1 MNYSIKVTEV
11 NFEDSK
17 VKAYAS
23 LVFENC
29 FKIGNI
35 SILEGKDGTEFV
47 SMPRYKTNQTDD
59 QGRAVYQDICFP
71 ITKEFRDKLYGDI
84 MEAYRAEKNRD
95 KSQARN
101 ESETK
106 DVAKDETKARAG
118 EKAADKVTNDTL
130 DKASNKGTEPKQIED
145 AAPELEPE
153 AEKSKSKGRK

>member
-59 QGRAVYQDICFP
+59 HGRAVYQDICFP
-71 ITKEFRDKLYGDI
+71 ITKDFREKLYGDI

-95 KSQARN
+95 KSQAKN
-101 ESETK
+101 EAETK
-106 DVAKDETKARAG
+106 DEAKDEPKMKVG
-118 EKAADKVTNDTL
+118 DKAAGKGSDSTL
-130 DKASNKGTEPKQIED
+130 DKASNKGTEPRQIED

-153 AEKSKSKGRK
+153 VEKPKSKGRK

>member
-95 KSQARN
+95 KSQAKSEA
-101 ESETK
+101 ES
-106 DVAKDETKARAG
+106 KDEPKTKAG
-118 EKAADKVTNDTL
+118 EKTADKAANDTL

-153 AEKSKSKGRK
+153 AEKPKSKGRK